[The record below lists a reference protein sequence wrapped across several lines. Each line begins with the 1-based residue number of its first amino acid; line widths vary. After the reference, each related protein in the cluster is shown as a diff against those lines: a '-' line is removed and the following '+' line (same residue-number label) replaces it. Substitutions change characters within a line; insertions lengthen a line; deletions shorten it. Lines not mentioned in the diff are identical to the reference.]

1 MLQLSA
7 KMGDATEKTRKP
19 LPRNPRTY
27 KLFPKESFIDH
38 PVGWLKWMKSTNYN
52 VTDPELKELIKAFFK
67 KRESRYEKAH

>member
-52 VTDPELKELIKAFFK
+52 VTDPELKGLIKAFFK
-67 KRESRYEKAH
+67 KRESR